1 MNSVAILLDREDER
15 EAIDTLLHSA
25 SEGSSGALVVY
36 GEAGMGKSALLDYAA
51 SSSDLAIARVSGVE
65 TERSFGFAALH
76 RILLPFLHQ
85 IDRLPPPQRVAL
97 ESAFGLLDR
106 GPPDRFMVS
115 LASLTLLSV
124 ANSQTGLLGIVD
136 DAQWIDTESLQ
147 ALAFVA
153 RRLQAEGIAL
163 LIGVRTTTDLPSE
176 LAGIPTLEV
185 PGLPENA
192 GAELLR
198 IAAGRPVPEQV
209 AKRIVR
215 ETSGC
220 PLALWEL
227 GTTLTER
234 RSNQMSVLDEP
245 VPITRRLQEHFDAQV
260 SVLSSDAQLF
270 LLAAAADV
278 SGDRALVHAVVLS
291 LGCNAEVEAEAERN
305 QLISARPPH
314 HFPTPADSF
323 RGLHGRRSGSATR
336 RSSRVCKFDLQVS
349 LSGSL
354 GSPRSARC
362 HRPRCSSGIRAR

>member
-51 SSSDLAIARVSGVE
+51 SSSDLAIARVQVSKQSAHLDLR
-65 TERSFGFAALH
+65 RSTASYCPSC
-76 RILLPFLHQ
+76 IN

-147 ALAFVA
+147 ALAFAA
-153 RRLQAEGIAL
+153 RRFRLEGIAL
-163 LIGVRTTTDLPSE
+163 LIGVRTATDLPSE
-176 LAGIPTLEV
+176 LAGLPTLEV

-215 ETSGC
+215 GTSGC
-220 PLALWEL
+220 PLALREL
-227 GTTLTER
+227 GDY
-234 RSNQMSVLDEP
+234 V
-245 VPITRRLQEHFDAQV
+245 
-260 SVLSSDAQLF
+260 
-270 LLAAAADV
+270 
-278 SGDRALVHAVVLS
+278 DRAP
-291 LGCNAEVEAEAERN
+291 
-305 QLISARPPH
+305 I
-314 HFPTPADSF
+314 
-323 RGLHGRRSGSATR
+323 
-336 RSSRVCKFDLQVS
+336 
-349 LSGSL
+349 
-354 GSPRSARC
+354 
-362 HRPRCSSGIRAR
+362 